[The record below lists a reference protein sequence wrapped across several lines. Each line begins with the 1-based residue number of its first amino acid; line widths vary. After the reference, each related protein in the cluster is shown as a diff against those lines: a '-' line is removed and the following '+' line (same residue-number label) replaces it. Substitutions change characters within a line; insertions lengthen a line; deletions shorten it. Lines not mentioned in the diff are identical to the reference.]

1 MNVVG
6 KKRIADFSLR
16 HADAKS
22 FLNAWVLEVEDAQWS
37 SPQSVKQR
45 YQHASF
51 RPNNR
56 IIFNI
61 RGNNYRLVA
70 DVDYETKTVLIVWI
84 GTHEEYSRKTF

>member
-37 SPQSVKQR
+37 PPKVLSSAISTPAFIQITVS
-45 YQHASF
+45 SS
-51 RPNNR
+51 
-56 IIFNI
+56 IFGAI
-61 RGNNYRLVA
+61 TIGWLQMLIMKRRL
-70 DVDYETKTVLIVWI
+70 
-84 GTHEEYSRKTF
+84 F